1 MTTSNSRCPEDAD
14 AGDPRARARRD
25 HRGDRRQGRA
35 SLASMSAIGSPSRLC
50 CLVTRHLPGRPLP
63 PVRRPADLF
72 LHPVVEHAGLWG
84 AYAQYMYLA
93 PNTIVHKMD
102 KTCRPSSQ
110 MFNPL
115 GAGFRWA
122 VEISQTQ
129 VTTRSSY
136 WDRASAVWPASCR
149 AAGGCGKIIVTAYAD
164 ARKLDSPDSAHH
176 TIDKP
181 ERERH

>member
-1 MTTSNSRCPEDAD
+1 MTTSNSRVPEDAD

-102 KTCRPSSQ
+102 KTCRPSSR

-129 VTTRSSY
+129 VTTRSSSLGPGQRGLASVMPRGRRVREDY
-136 WDRASAVWPASCR
+136 RDGIRRRPEARLARFGAPYDR
-149 AAGGCGKIIVTAYAD
+149 
-164 ARKLDSPDSAHH
+164 
-176 TIDKP
+176 
-181 ERERH
+181 